1 MLLFY
6 QYFQWK
12 KAQAFKS
19 EKIYI
24 PTDVQ
29 VQIFSVSLTFHFSFS
44 WKKICV

>member
-6 QYFQWK
+6 WYFQGK

-24 PTDVQ
+24 PNDVQ
-29 VQIFSVSLTFHFSFS
+29 IKIFFQFHLAFTSASL
-44 WKKICV
+44 